1 MMKEYQKIMTV
12 FDNASGTK
20 TETLQLTT
28 KQDTNDYV
36 VTYTDYVDCRIP
48 KQVGLQVSGN
58 MTSLAVKGRLA
69 EKTADLPLAII
80 NMQTLE
86 TVDSIT
92 EAGIFVIPCEEIQ
105 KLTFELTGGSSVTVV
120 CKLMFYR

>member
-36 VTYTDYVDCRIP
+36 VTCTDYVDFRIP

-120 CKLMFYR
+120 CKLMF

>member
-86 TVDSIT
+86 TVDEIT
-92 EAGIFVIPCEEIQ
+92 EAGIYVIPCEEIQ
-105 KLTFELTGGSSVTVV
+105 NLTFELTGGSGVTVV
-120 CKLMFYR
+120 CKLMF

>member
-92 EAGIFVIPCEEIQ
+92 AAGIFVIPCEEIQ
-105 KLTFELTGGSSVTVV
+105 KLTFELTGGSSVTVIA
-120 CKLMFYR
+120 KLMF

>member
-120 CKLMFYR
+120 CKLMF